1 MIKTND
7 KKTLYVILS
16 VLDILLLTILYRQ
29 YKQLSKFDK
38 VYIICILVSH
48 MILFLSLWNQWCTII
63 DILHYFLFL
72 SIVFAI
78 FILNGYLQLLVLSL
92 VVLIQVL
99 WVYKGRCIMNTI
111 ENENENFWGFSND
124 LTVGTLLYTVVLSI
138 KFGRSF

>member
-16 VLDILLLTILYRQ
+16 VLDILLLTIFYRQ

-38 VYIICILVSH
+38 VYILCILVSH
-48 MILFLSLWNQWCTII
+48 IILFLSLWNQWCTII

-72 SIVFAI
+72 SIVLAI
-78 FILNGYLQLLVLSL
+78 FIRNGYLQLLVLSL

-99 WVYKGRCIMNTI
+99 WVYKGRCIMNTM
-111 ENENENFWGFSND
+111 ENENENFWGFSNE